1 MSVCQWQ
8 TSCEPTEP
16 TGETTVWV
24 KNAPG
29 TLRLFLTISA
39 CGSRCGSRATTSKS
53 VPHHAKQDDE
63 KTSTIF
69 RKICKTQTA
78 QKQGNTVLNRRKAKP
93 STSRKSKET
102 AQSCGFSDFG
112 GGEWIRTTEVVDN
125 RFTVCPLWPL
135 GNSPIN
141 YAILYKAC
149 PASLTGRTAQFGAGE
164 RTRTPDLLITNQL
177 LYQLSYTSRFLS

>member
-1 MSVCQWQ
+1 MIEKQAGASRRKDGKFYGQGHVKQPQQAKSGWNFLPGSIQPFPFISACGVSVCQWQ

-78 QKQGNTVLNRRKAKP
+78 QKQGNTVLSHCKSQPIDLKKKQRNR
-93 STSRKSKET
+93 T
-102 AQSCGFSDFG
+102 
-112 GGEWIRTTEVVDN
+112 IM
-125 RFTVCPLWPL
+125 
-135 GNSPIN
+135 
-141 YAILYKAC
+141 
-149 PASLTGRTAQFGAGE
+149 
-164 RTRTPDLLITNQL
+164 
-177 LYQLSYTSRFLS
+177 RFLRLWWGRVDSNH